1 MMKLPSMKMLE
12 FNGIFPS
19 MDMARIVS
27 TATFASRMA
36 ASEDKNELQLST
48 VRDITTYASMYFLGD
63 YAAKG
68 AATLMEKSNPELKLL
83 NRFKD
88 VDKDA
93 NVFKKFWNWVK
104 NTSLK
109 SSDELVTK
117 QAKNMRTWC
126 QVANI
131 GFSLALLGL
140 LVPLLTVGSAQKG
153 RKKDIEAQKQNTLA
167 SSNETGASTGTGAT
181 TPAAAADKPA
191 TTDAAET
198 FHKFSFDRFNSKV
211 G

>member
-1 MMKLPSMKMLE
+1 
-12 FNGIFPS
+12 

-48 VRDITTYASMYFLGD
+48 VRDITTFASMYFLGD

-68 AATLMEKSNPELKLL
+68 VATAMEKANPELKLL

-88 VDKDA
+88 VPQDA

-117 QAKNMRTWC
+117 RAKNMRTWC

-140 LVPLLTVGSAQKG
+140 LVPLLTVDTAQKG
-153 RKKDIEAQKQNTLA
+153 RKKDLEAQQKNNTLA
-167 SSNETGASTGTGAT
+167 NSNETDSSSTGASTQ
-181 TPAAAADKPA
+181 AAAGTAAEKSAAA
-191 TTDAAET
+191 TVNGNTDAAENPDT
-198 FHKFSFDRFNSKV
+198 SFHKYSFDSFNRKV

>member
-1 MMKLPSMKMLE
+1 
-12 FNGIFPS
+12 
-19 MDMARIVS
+19 
-27 TATFASRMA
+27 
-36 ASEDKNELQLST
+36 
-48 VRDITTYASMYFLGD
+48 
-63 YAAKG
+63 
-68 AATLMEKSNPELKLL
+68 
-83 NRFKD
+83 
-88 VDKDA
+88 
-93 NVFKKFWNWVK
+93 
-104 NTSLK
+104 
-109 SSDELVTK
+109 
-117 QAKNMRTWC
+117 MRTWC